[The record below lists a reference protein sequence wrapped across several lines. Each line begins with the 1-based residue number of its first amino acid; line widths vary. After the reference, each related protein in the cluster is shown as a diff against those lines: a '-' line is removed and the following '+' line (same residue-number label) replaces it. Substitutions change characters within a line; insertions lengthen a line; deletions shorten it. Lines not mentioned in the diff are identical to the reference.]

1 MAATA
6 RLSLNAFL
14 SHRYRS
20 PEVNIYFYNLFSQR
34 ADVYF
39 DVDLGT
45 VATNV
50 TRLERMIRGCD
61 AFIGIYPYPG
71 EALIAP
77 GYEELMKASRYFRL
91 ELDLAIRS
99 RKPALVFYDRHYG
112 GLLRSSRNIR
122 FLDFNSAEIVG
133 VARPPSEGG
142 FRDTFEQFTET
153 IAMSQAYGRSAEHST
168 PTDVGILLP
177 TGGDDGND
185 GYTSQDLA
193 AIREALSGQGYAK
206 ARVIPYPPRLDRDLF
221 LLLEELDWVIVD
233 VGDHQASSLVA
244 YMHGQ
249 FIPTMR
255 LLRVPPGGGS
265 RSHLE
270 DVLYGGIEVGY
281 GKDIVRWSNV
291 GELVEG
297 LRSRLETLRQGRRY
311 IRNPYEAR
319 DYFREA
325 SRRRKSLFLSY
336 AREDGDLASQLAAIL
351 HDSFQEVFDYRDGR
365 SLEPGE
371 SWKDQTDGEIAKC
384 DLAVALLTPEYLDSP
399 YCMEELDLI
408 AHRWKAGELP
418 FYPVKLRPDPLR
430 LPSLLRE
437 IHYLRAWEYPDLESL
452 AQRITEVF
460 DEASTTAAAHG
471 ATAPSS

>member
-1 MAATA
+1 MADTA

-20 PEVNIYFYNLFSQR
+20 PEINIYFYNLFSQR

-50 TRLERMIRGCD
+50 TRLERMIRGRD

-71 EALIAP
+71 EALVAP

-122 FLDFNSAEIVG
+122 FLDFDAAEILG
-133 VARPPSEGG
+133 AARPPSEGR
-142 FRDTFEQFTET
+142 FRNTFEQFTET
-153 IAMSQAYGRSAEHST
+153 IATSQAYGRSSEHSP
-168 PTDVGILLP
+168 PTDVGLLLP
-177 TGGDDGND
+177 TGGDDGN
-185 GYTSQDLA
+185 GYGSQELT
-193 AIREALSGQGYAK
+193 AIRKALSDQGYAN
-206 ARVIPYPPRLDRDLF
+206 ARVIRHPPRLDRESF
-221 LLLEELDWVIVD
+221 LLLEELDWVIAD

-255 LLRVPPGGGS
+255 LLRVLPGGGS

-281 GKDIVRWSNV
+281 SKDIVRWSHV

-297 LRSRLETLRQGRRY
+297 LGSRLETLRQGRRY
-311 IRNPYEAR
+311 ISNPYEAR
-319 DYFREA
+319 DYFLEA
-325 SRRRKSLFLSY
+325 SRRKRSVFFSY

-351 HDSFQEVFDYRDGR
+351 HDSFQEVFDYRDGQ
-365 SLEPGE
+365 SLAPGE
-371 SWKDQTDGEIAKC
+371 SWKDQIGREIAKC
-384 DLAVALLTPEYLDSP
+384 DLAVALLTTEYVDSP
-399 YCMEELDLI
+399 YCMDELSLI
-408 AHRWKAGELP
+408 ADRWTAGELP

-430 LPSLLRE
+430 LPSSLRE
-437 IHYLRAWEYPDLESL
+437 IQYLRVWQYPDMESL

-460 DEASTTAAAHG
+460 HEASTPAVGHG
-471 ATAPSS
+471 ATAPSP